1 MMDPLLLPPTLDELI
16 ESIAGP
22 FTGKD
27 DFTNRKENITSVAEE
42 LGAVRKC
49 VQCDEPIVDVYEFAD
64 RAIKHYGVDE
74 SDYLDKIVDAL
85 HKSDVEKGGIQNELL
100 CSNCDGRFQKD
111 SS

>member
-22 FTGKD
+22 FTG
-27 DFTNRKENITSVAEE
+27 KENITSVAEE

-85 HKSDVEKGGIQNELL
+85 HKSDVETGGFHNELL
-100 CSNCDGRFQKD
+100 CSECDGRFQKD